1 MKTENASKNI
11 AVLVSGGG
19 SNLQAL
25 IDAEKSGT
33 IGGARIALV
42 LSSSRSA
49 YALERA
55 AAAGIPTAVI
65 SGQEIRG
72 EAARTEAI
80 ISALETANTDLLV
93 LAGYMKILQP
103 ALVRRYQGRIL
114 NIHPSLIPKHCGK
127 GYYGLKVH
135 ESVIASGE
143 RVSGATVHWVDEGVD
158 TGEIIIQA
166 QVPVL
171 PEDRP
176 EDLAARVLE
185 TEHRIIV
192 DAVRSA
198 VEGLNEQG

>member
-1 MKTENASKNI
+1 MNKKIIQNI
-11 AVLVSGGG
+11 TVFVSGGG

-25 IDAEKSGT
+25 IDAEKSGAL
-33 IGGARIALV
+33 GSARIALV
-42 LSSSRSA
+42 LSSSKNA

-55 AAAGIPTAVI
+55 AAAGIPTKVV
-65 SGQEIRG
+65 SGKDVPDET
-72 EAARTEAI
+72 ARTEMI
-80 ISALETANTDLLV
+80 LSALDTVNTDLIV
-93 LAGYMKILQP
+93 LAGYMKILP
-103 ALVRRYQGRIL
+103 PTLVRRYQGRIL

-135 ESVIASGE
+135 ESVIASGDQM
-143 RVSGATVHWVDEGVD
+143 SGATVHWVDEGVD

-171 PEDRP
+171 PQDRP

-192 DAVRSA
+192 EAVRSA
-198 VEGLNEQG
+198 IEN